1 MNKISS
7 TRKIICVTGKMA
19 SGKNTLC
26 SLLEQNDFLCTDADK
41 VVHKVINDATPK
53 ILETFNEYAIQKGI
67 TLSNPDGT
75 LNRKNLG
82 ELLFQNPTLLKK
94 QEDIIYP
101 LYIEETQKIINSNP
115 SCNIILN
122 ATVLYKTPQLMN
134 QCDFIIFVKSS
145 AIQRFFRVCK
155 RDNIKIKNILQRFY
169 SQKNLYSEYKATNIP
184 IIEIKNSS
192 NINKLKKQV
201 EHLLK
206 KLK

>member
-101 LYIEETQKIINSNP
+101 LYIEETQKIISSNP

-169 SQKNLYSEYKATNIP
+169 SQKNLYNEYKATNIP
-184 IIEIKNSS
+184 IIKIKNSS
-192 NINKLKKQV
+192 NMNKLKKQV
-201 EHLLK
+201 ENLSK
-206 KLK
+206 